1 MKLILISMLL
11 SFSLLHA
18 LAQSEDLQKKEVM
31 DIVFTLF
38 EGMRQA
44 DTTLIKSVFI
54 VDALLHTT
62 TTDAQGNS
70 KLVTQ
75 QLEQFITAI
84 SKAQPDML
92 NEPLWDY
99 DVQIDNNFASVWTKY
114 AFYYG
119 KSFSH
124 CGVDAFHLLH
134 TNEGWK
140 IFHLVDT
147 RQKEGCDVP
156 ADIKLKFEKDE

>member
-1 MKLILISMLL
+1 MKLILISILL
-11 SFSLLHA
+11 SFSLMPA
-18 LAQSEDLQKKEVM
+18 LAQSEYLQKKEVM

-38 EGMRQA
+38 EGMRQV
-44 DTTLIKSVFI
+44 DTTLIKSVFMEN
-54 VDALLHTT
+54 ALLHTAT
-62 TTDAQGNS
+62 SDAQGDS
-70 KLVTQ
+70 KLVSQ
-75 QLEQFITAI
+75 QLKHFLIAI

-124 CGVDAFHLLH
+124 CGVDAFHLQH

>member
-1 MKLILISMLL
+1 MKLIVISMLL
-11 SFSLLHA
+11 SFSLLPA
-18 LAQSEDLQKKEVM
+18 LAQSQDLHKKEVM

-44 DTTLIKSVFI
+44 DTTLIKSVFME
-54 VDALLHTT
+54 DALLHTAT
-62 TTDAQGNS
+62 SDAQGNS

-75 QLEQFITAI
+75 QFKQFLIAI

-124 CGVDAFHLLH
+124 CGVDAFHLLQ

-156 ADIKLKFEKDE
+156 TDIRSKFEKNE